1 MRLVLLALAALVL
14 AGCGDDEL
22 AGEEAMEALIA
33 FAHEPSEET
42 WSDVPLAPHVDLGRG
57 KEVRARRSAEALR
70 DPDAWT
76 LSLEYLYRARAGTT
90 SALELIAGWD
100 GALRVGFGAHENC
113 VSPPVPPP
121 PQAAGLERV
130 YVQPRA
136 IESCL
141 QWWTVDAFL
150 DGDGRIR
157 AVTLDLWEP

>member
-1 MRLVLLALAALVL
+1 MRLVLALVALVL
-14 AGCGDDEL
+14 AGCSGDDEP
-22 AGEEAMEALIA
+22 AGEEAIEALIA
-33 FAHEPSEET
+33 FAREPSEET
-42 WSDVPLAPHVDLGRG
+42 WSDVPLASHVDLRRG
-57 KEVRARRSAEALR
+57 EEVRARRSAEALR

-76 LSLEYLYRARAGTT
+76 LSIHLFRARAGAT
-90 SALELIAGWD
+90 SALELIAREEGE
-100 GALRVGFGAHENC
+100 LRTSFGPHRHC

-130 YVQPRA
+130 SVQPRA

-157 AVTLDLWEP
+157 AVTLDLYEP